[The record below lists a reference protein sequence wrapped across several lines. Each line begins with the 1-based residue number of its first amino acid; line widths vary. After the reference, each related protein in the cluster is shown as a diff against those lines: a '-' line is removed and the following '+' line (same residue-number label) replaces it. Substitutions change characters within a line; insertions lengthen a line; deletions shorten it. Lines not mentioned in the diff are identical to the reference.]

1 LLWLDLFPAGTY
13 IPPQALL
20 SLTTSLSLLA
30 CLPDAD
36 MRVTALVLAMSLPMA
51 HLGAWVEQRYRKR
64 QNLSHNQLMTWN
76 RRNAVRPYTPD
87 RFVIRALFEVLVLNF
102 LLHLACVLAL
112 LPVLRTVLP
121 WLPSG
126 PQPSWPMLW
135 LAAAAGAI
143 LALRLPRAYALAG
156 VALAVGIA
164 ATL

>member
-1 LLWLDLFPAGTY
+1 M
-13 IPPQALL
+13 AL
-20 SLTTSLSLLA
+20 TASLSLLA

-36 MRVTALVLAMSLPMA
+36 MRATSLIVVASLPLA
-51 HLGAWVEQRYRKR
+51 YLGAWVEQRYRKR

-76 RRNAVRPYTPD
+76 RRHAVHPYTPD
-87 RFVIRALFEVLVLNF
+87 RLVIRALFELLVLNF

-112 LPVLRTVLP
+112 LPLLRTLLP
-121 WLPSG
+121 WLPGG

-143 LALRLPRAYALAG
+143 LALRLPRAYALTG
-156 VALAVGIA
+156 VTLAVGIA